1 MADNTPK
8 DIAVFIDGTWNSSSS
23 RASTN
28 VRKLY
33 RATQAG
39 KIAGRRQVKLYISG
53 VGTKPVAE
61 GEALADEEYRAHLA
75 LHLERELPTWL
86 GLTRGATGGAF
97 GKGTAARIRAAY
109 RTICDEFDRKRSDRV
124 FLFGFSRGAFAA
136 RSLAGFMEK
145 VGLLLR
151 ERLDAVDEAYALYE
165 SGEDPTQSPLAEFLY
180 KLTGRRMPGPD
191 DEAWLP
197 VHFLGVWDTV
207 ASLGLPSRLEWLS
220 APFTEY
226 HQVDVP
232 PNVMY
237 ARHGL
242 ALHEL
247 RASFEPLL
255 WKRGGHSDLEQ
266 VWFPGAHADV
276 GGGYRTGETG
286 LSDASL
292 LWMAAEAEAR
302 GLALDRTS
310 PWLHPRPCPP
320 QVHHEIRGLFIPTIP
335 SARRWLRFPDS
346 DLDESFY
353 FHRSAREHL
362 FKSPRP
368 MYAYKHPFVNAA
380 LRQVD
385 ELAAPRIVV
394 SRLMG
399 NRVVS

>member
-1 MADNTPK
+1 MASNTPK
-8 DIAVFIDGTWNSSSS
+8 DIAVFIDGTWNSHGSS
-23 RASTN
+23 ASTN

-33 RATQAG
+33 RATLAG

-75 LHLERELPTWL
+75 LHLERELPTGL
-86 GLTRGATGGAF
+86 GPTRAVTGGAF
-97 GKGTAARIRAAY
+97 GKGTVARIKAAY
-109 RTICDEFDRKRSDRV
+109 SAVCDEFDRKRSDKV

-136 RSLAGFMEK
+136 RSLAGFIEK

-151 ERLDAVDEAYALYE
+151 ERLDAVEEAYALYE
-165 SGEDPTQSPLAEFLY
+165 SGEDPSQSPLAAFLY

-197 VHFLGVWDTV
+197 LHFLGVWDTV

-226 HQVDVP
+226 HQVEVP

-247 RASFEPLL
+247 RAAFEPLL
-255 WKRGGHSDLEQ
+255 WKQGRHSDLEQ

-276 GGGYRTGETG
+276 GGGYGAGETG

-292 LWMAAEAEAR
+292 LWMAAEVEAR
-302 GLALDRTS
+302 GLALDRSS
-310 PWLHPRPCPP
+310 PWLNPLPCPP
-320 QVHHEIRGLFIPTIP
+320 HVHHEIRGAFLPTIP
-335 SARRWLRFPDS
+335 SARNWLRVPTSDS
-346 DLDESFY
+346 DETFY

-362 FKSPRP
+362 FAAPRP
-368 MYAYKHPFVNAA
+368 TYAYRHPFVNAA

-385 ELAAPRIVV
+385 ELAAPRMVL
-394 SRLMG
+394 SRLLG